1 MQQQVDDSYRSKR
14 PQEGL
19 GLLFIWPAYLLFILS
34 LVVAVAVVKLS
45 VGPVPVR
52 GLVLLASLGLL
63 TLAVP
68 SCVAAGALR
77 MRKFLVII
85 ALFAILG
92 AVVSLLNG
100 VAPDIIF
107 QQLMEIHIQAA
118 FAVLTAAGMVGAVG
132 VAPVVWGF
140 IFAVGLTAAVAIAQ
154 AIGFDFAW
162 NLRAMAG
169 DIMNDPPITRI
180 FYETRWRALG
190 LSFSPVILATQVCL
204 AFAAFFALRLH
215 QRDDSIQTIDK
226 GIVAGA
232 VVAILVCIAS
242 GNRSPLLGLIVFLGL
257 YYAVVAPRVLILLGP
272 VLVFGIFLSE
282 ALLDLLA
289 ERGVR
294 VASRDD
300 SSAEG
305 RSILQWFGL
314 QLFLRHPIGYGL
326 TFDSTQ
332 YWPLFAHETR
342 YMENPHVIRHY
353 ALHNYPLMM
362 LNKYGVFVIGLMLL
376 VLPRSRAQWVVV
388 LAFVPYLAHIFFHND
403 GPFLA
408 DFFIWYVLPLFA
420 ALQAGS
426 GRYAR
431 PPKRPWS
438 RTHRAQQQA
447 AEG

>member
-1 MQQQVDDSYRSKR
+1 VEQAPQPYRGKPR
-14 PQEGL
+14 EAGL
-19 GLLFIWPAYLLFILS
+19 GVLFIWPAYLLFILS
-34 LVVAVAVVKLS
+34 LVLSVAFVKLS

-52 GLVLLASLGLL
+52 SLTLLASLGLL

-68 SCVAAGALR
+68 SCVGEAALK
-77 MRKFLVII
+77 MRKFLAII
-85 ALFAILG
+85 ALFALLG
-92 AVVSLLNG
+92 TIVSLLNG
-100 VAPDIIF
+100 VAAADLL
-107 QQLMEIHIQAA
+107 QQLMEIHLQAA
-118 FAVLTAAGMVGAVG
+118 FAVLTAAGMAGAVG

-154 AIGFDFAW
+154 AIGLDFAW
-162 NLRAMAG
+162 NLRSLAG
-169 DIMNDPPITRI
+169 DIMNDPLATRQ
-180 FYETRWRALG
+180 FYVTRWRALG
-190 LSFSPVILATQVCL
+190 LSYSPVILATQVCL

-215 QRDDSIQTIDK
+215 QRDDSIQSIDK

-242 GNRSPLLGLIVFLGL
+242 GNRSPLLGFLMFLGL

-282 ALLDLLA
+282 LLLDLLA
-289 ERGVR
+289 ERGLR

-300 SSAEG
+300 GSAEG
-305 RSILQWFGL
+305 RSILQWYGL
-314 QLFLRHPIGYGL
+314 QLFLRHPMGYGL

-342 YMENPHVIRHY
+342 YMENPQAIRVY

-362 LNKYGVFVIGLMLL
+362 LNKYGLFVIGLLLL
-376 VLPRSRAQWVVV
+376 VLPRTRAQWVVV

-426 GRYAR
+426 GRYAK